1 MKGTPI
7 LKNKLVYLGLIVLEI
22 CKIVMYEFMYDYV
35 KAKYREKKNYFILIQ
50 TTYSLHKNRR
60 HLRRHCR

>member
-35 KAKYREKKNYFILIQ
+35 KAKYREKKIISY
-50 TTYSLHKNRR
+50 
-60 HLRRHCR
+60 